1 MGHYFFPFI
10 MAVVANSIM
19 ILAVYYLR
27 KIPYF
32 SNLFS
37 VWFMVA
43 LYLVCVLRMFLPIE
57 FPGMQIV
64 LRDSVIYNFIVE
76 SVAVR
81 TENAG
86 ISLSVI
92 AYVLL
97 GIWLVGSIIFAAITV
112 YTYQTKSNY
121 YLANSDL
128 TTDEERAVFKRIS
141 AEILGDYKR
150 LEIKKTDAVSAIM
163 VMGYFRKCILLP
175 EKSYSA
181 DELEMILRHECT
193 HIKNKDLW
201 LKLLVH
207 IYCCIFWW
215 NPFSYLL
222 KHDLGFTLEMRCD
235 LSVAKD
241 FTDQQKAAYFETLT
255 ANCCQKA
262 KDNKDDRNYFFIC
275 SELSDSRK
283 NKELVKRTRA
293 IAKDPPNKVGQ
304 AVVNTL
310 VSLALVAVFVVS
322 YFFIWQPD
330 FGIEVDEE
338 DYELADG
345 GIIVDGS
352 NGYLVRQEDGSYLMY
367 IEDFPPVLV
376 TKEEFE
382 QGLFTGY
389 PILEN

>member
-1 MGHYFFPFI
+1 

-19 ILAVYYLR
+19 ILVIYFLR

-43 LYLVCVLRMFLPIE
+43 LYLVCVLRMVLPIE
-57 FPGMQIV
+57 FPGTQIV

-97 GIWLVGSIIFAAITV
+97 GIWLAGSIIFAAITV

-141 AEILGDYKR
+141 AEILGDDKR
-150 LEIKKTDAVSAIM
+150 LEIKKTDAVSAII

-235 LSVAKD
+235 LSATKS
-241 FTDQQKAAYFETLT
+241 FTDEQKSAYFATLT
-255 ANCCQKA
+255 ANCRQKK
-262 KDNKDDRNYFFIC
+262 KDSKDDRNYFFIC
-275 SELSDSRK
+275 SELSDNRK

-322 YFFIWQPD
+322 YFFIWQP
-330 FGIEVDEE
+330 FYGPNAE
-338 DYELADG
+338 DTDYNLNEGD
-345 GIIVDGS
+345 IIVDET
-352 NGYLVRQEDGSYLMY
+352 NGYLVRQEDGSFLFYYSNYPPIPVTNEEMEEGMY
-367 IEDFPPVLV
+367 DY
-376 TKEEFE
+376 
-382 QGLFTGY
+382 Y